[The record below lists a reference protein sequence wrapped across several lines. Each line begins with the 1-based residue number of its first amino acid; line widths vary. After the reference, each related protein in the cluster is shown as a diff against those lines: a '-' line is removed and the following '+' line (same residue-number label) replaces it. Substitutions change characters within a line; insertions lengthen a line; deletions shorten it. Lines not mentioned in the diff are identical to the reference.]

1 MLGCP
6 NLPLEPITDADGAAG
21 AAERVGTAG
30 VGALFYATRG
40 GGAFVGPLK
49 PGKSAVGVCLELL
62 AADVCSPQQLK
73 CLQVSAWRH
82 CHSGR
87 ALCGEV
93 RD

>member
-30 VGALFYATRG
+30 VGALFYATRD

-49 PGKSAVGVCLELL
+49 PGEAQGSCQHTL
-62 AADVCSPQQLK
+62 
-73 CLQVSAWRH
+73 
-82 CHSGR
+82 
-87 ALCGEV
+87 
-93 RD
+93 